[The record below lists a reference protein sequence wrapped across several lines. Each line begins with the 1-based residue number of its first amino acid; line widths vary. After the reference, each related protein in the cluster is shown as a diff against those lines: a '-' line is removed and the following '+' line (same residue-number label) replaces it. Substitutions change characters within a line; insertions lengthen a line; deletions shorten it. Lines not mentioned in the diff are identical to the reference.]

1 MKGKEG
7 AREAC
12 SPFSEDESMFSAS
25 KHTETATQWERTKVG
40 SHVGM
45 TGNHKGWLCGVIL
58 IAS

>member
-12 SPFSEDESMFSAS
+12 SPFSEGKTWSPHPE
-25 KHTETATQWERTKVG
+25 HTETTTQWERTKVI
-40 SHVGM
+40 SHAGM
-45 TGNHKGWLCGVIL
+45 MGNHKGWLCGVIL